1 VRDYR
6 YDHVHPCRP
15 YPDATARLFE
25 TMFGAKVS
33 RGVYPLGTLYPGQQ
47 RSTMRLGCQ
56 TVLIAPPHPHEATAA
71 APPFPH
77 YGLEHIGLTVDDAD
91 AALEELRAKGAVITT
106 GPLTRN
112 PGLPL
117 ASSADRKES

>member
-1 VRDYR
+1 
-6 YDHVHPCRP
+6 
-15 YPDATARLFE
+15 
-25 TMFGAKVS
+25 
-33 RGVYPLGTLYPGQQ
+33 
-47 RSTMRLGCQ
+47 MRLGCQ

>member
-1 VRDYR
+1 M
-6 YDHVHPCRP
+6 PRP
-15 YPDATARLFE
+15 IGLPPQHRPDLLIQLLLIMPRLASSC
-25 TMFGAKVS
+25 GS
-33 RGVYPLGTLYPGQQ
+33 
-47 RSTMRLGCQ
+47 
-56 TVLIAPPHPHEATAA
+56 
-71 APPFPH
+71 
-77 YGLEHIGLTVDDAD
+77 GLTVDDAD